1 MTEMTDPDAPD
12 ESRGATTLLEVL
24 AEAADAGFREQ
35 IVVTD
40 DGHLRCTSC
49 DTTVAVADFE
59 VEGYHRLEGAS
70 DPADMLIVIWGT
82 CSECGQGG
90 VATIGYGPNA
100 GPADDKALKAL
111 DLHDVHDG
119 AGTVRNAGD

>member
-1 MTEMTDPDAPD
+1 MTDPNVTD
-12 ESRGATTLLEVL
+12 EARGATTLLEVL
-24 AEAADAGFREQ
+24 AEAADAGFTEQ

-40 DGHLRCTSC
+40 DGDLRCANC

-70 DPADMLIVIWGT
+70 DPADMLIVIWGR
-82 CSECGQGG
+82 CSACGQGG

-100 GPADDKALKAL
+100 GPADDTALTAL
-111 DLHDVHDG
+111 DLTDVHDG
-119 AGTVRNAGD
+119 AVRDADG